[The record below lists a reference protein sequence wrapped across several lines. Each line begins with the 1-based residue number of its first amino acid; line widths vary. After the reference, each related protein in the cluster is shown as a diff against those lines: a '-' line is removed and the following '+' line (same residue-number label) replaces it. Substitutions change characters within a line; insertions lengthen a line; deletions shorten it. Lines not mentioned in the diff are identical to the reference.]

1 MNTGYQWA
9 GKAGNLSQLLKM
21 EALEVQEA
29 TVAGAVPLPD
39 AKPVSSVILCI
50 FCQSYNLWSGT

>member
-1 MNTGYQWA
+1 M
-9 GKAGNLSQLLKM
+9 
-21 EALEVQEA
+21 QEG
-29 TVAGAVPLPD
+29 TVAGAMPLPD